1 MPRQSMNVVTMQWK
15 STRDELVARLKD
27 LGAQLKSL
35 PMLTR
40 AVGETLYK
48 GNRTPVQMADGMY
61 TIPSKAAVVLLA
73 EVPDKAELRE
83 VLV

>member
-1 MPRQSMNVVTMQWK
+1 MQWK

-40 AVGETLYK
+40 DACEALYK
-48 GNRTPVQMADGMY
+48 GNRTPVQMTDGMY

>member
-1 MPRQSMNVVTMQWK
+1 MNVVTMQWK

-40 AVGETLYK
+40 GACEALYK
-48 GNRTPVQMADGMY
+48 GNRMPVQMADGMY